1 MKQSNILVTGGAG
14 YKGIMLV
21 TKLLERGHK
30 VTILDNF
37 MYGYGSILHII
48 SHPNLTIMPMDIRNL
63 NHEAVKGYDTIYH
76 LAGISGMPACAANPN
91 SAEMINIE
99 ASRRLLALLSDE
111 QLLIY
116 ASTTSFY
123 GASGTECDENTLVQ
137 PVSIYGRTK
146 YEAERSILQRKNS
159 IALRFATV
167 FGLSP
172 KMRDDLMPND
182 FYYKAVHE
190 RSIVLFAAQSKRT
203 FVHIEDAINGYLF
216 ALDHADKMKG
226 QVFNVGDEQLNFS
239 KADIAKAINQYVAFE
254 IIDSSLPD
262 IDVRN
267 FLVSFKK
274 IRDLGF
280 KAQKTLD
287 EGIRELVKL
296 YKFYTIYSPYR
307 VI

>member
-1 MKQSNILVTGGAG
+1 MKQSNILITGGAG
-14 YKGIMLV
+14 YKGIVLV
-21 TKLLERGHK
+21 TKLLERGNK

-37 MYGYGSILHII
+37 MFGYGSILHLV
-48 SHPNLTIMPMDIRNL
+48 SHPNLSIVSMDIRNL

-91 SAEMINIE
+91 SAEMINVD
-99 ASRRLLALLSDE
+99 ASRRLVTLLSDE

-123 GASGTECDENTLVQ
+123 GASGTECDENVPVQ

-146 YEAERSILQRKNS
+146 YEAERSIMQRKNS
-159 IALRFATV
+159 ISLRFATV

-172 KMRDDLMPND
+172 KMRDDLMVND
-182 FYYKAVHE
+182 FCYKAIYD
-190 RSIVLFAAQSKRT
+190 RSVVIFSAQSKRT
-203 FVHIEDAINGYLF
+203 FVHIEDAISGYLF

-239 KADIAKAINQYVAFE
+239 KADIAKAVQQHISYE

-262 IDVRN
+262 NDVRS

-280 KAQKTLD
+280 KTQKTLD
-287 EGIRELVKL
+287 EGIRELLKL